1 MSINGNLNYRF
12 QPYVNLSLNTTYD
25 KIDLPDPFK
34 DVDFVL
40 FGPSLDLT
48 FTNKLFITTF
58 IQYNDQTDN
67 INVNLRF
74 QWRFAPVSDLF
85 IVYTNNSYP
94 ENFQIKDK
102 ALVAKISYWFN

>member
-1 MSINGNLNYRF
+1 MNLYINTKY
-12 QPYVNLSLNTTYD
+12 YI
-25 KIDLPDPFK
+25 IDLTDKFK
-34 DVDFVL
+34 DMNFIL
-40 FGPSLDLT
+40 FGPRLDLT
-48 FTNKLFITTF
+48 FTNKLFFTTF
-58 IQYNDQTDN
+58 IQYNDQSDN

-94 ENFQIKDK
+94 DNFEVKDK